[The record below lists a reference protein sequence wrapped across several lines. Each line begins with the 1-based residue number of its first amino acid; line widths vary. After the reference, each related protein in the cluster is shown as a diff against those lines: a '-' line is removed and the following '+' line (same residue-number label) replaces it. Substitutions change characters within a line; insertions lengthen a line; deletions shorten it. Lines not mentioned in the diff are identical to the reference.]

1 MIIIT
6 LITGLMNMK
15 KTEKIQSMKHIM
27 LYEGFFDIFQN
38 KILDLVK
45 AITDFIN
52 IVEPE
57 LKLNYVKK
65 HKVYF
70 IYQTKTEIYLNIEKD
85 QYNKEFIKVSLYNNL
100 PRRIKDFVMDISIF
114 NEDVIYGD
122 IDDDNSIWFVTYEI
136 NINNIDEYISLLT
149 LKNYN
154 AFIKK
159 HTAKKFNL

>member
-1 MIIIT
+1 
-6 LITGLMNMK
+6 
-15 KTEKIQSMKHIM
+15 MKHIM

-70 IYQTKTEIYLNIEKD
+70 INQTKKEIYLNIEKD
-85 QYNKEFIKVSLYNNL
+85 QYDKEFIKVSLYNNL
-100 PRRIKDFVMDISIF
+100 SRIIKDFLMDINNL
-114 NEDVIYGD
+114 NEDVVYGD
-122 IDDDNSIWFVTYEI
+122 IDDSIWFETYEI

-149 LKNYN
+149 IENYN
-154 AFIKK
+154 AFRKK
-159 HTAKKFNL
+159 ITSKKFNL